1 VGAEEP
7 EAGNV
12 MRRVHEDDGRIG
24 ARLRQRRIEL
34 GLSLQKISKV
44 LGLSYQQLQKY
55 EHGAN
60 RIAAVTLWRLSTILG
75 VQPGYFFEFIKSNE
89 LHPRHKSSPAS
100 AGNGRKL
107 TPLVE
112 GCSEREAL
120 ELLKVYNAIR
130 DRHVRRQAR
139 RVLASL
145 AQVQSGTAHK

>member
-1 VGAEEP
+1 
-7 EAGNV
+7 

-34 GLSLQKISKV
+34 GLSLQKISKA

-60 RIAAVTLWRLSTILG
+60 RIAAVTLWRLSVILG
-75 VQPGYFFEFIKSNE
+75 VQPGYFFEFVEANA
-89 LHPRHKSSPAS
+89 LNPRTKSSHGS
-100 AGNGRKL
+100 AANGRKL

-120 ELLKVYNAIR
+120 ELLKIYNAIS
-130 DRHVRRQAR
+130 DRQVRRQAR

-145 AQVQSGTAHK
+145 AQVKPGAAHK

>member
-1 VGAEEP
+1 
-7 EAGNV
+7 

-34 GLSLQKISKV
+34 GLSLQKISKA

-75 VQPGYFFEFIKSNE
+75 VQPGYFFEFVESNA
-89 LHPRHKSSPAS
+89 LHPRVKSSHGSGA
-100 AGNGRKL
+100 NGRKL

-120 ELLKVYNAIR
+120 ELLKIYNAIS
-130 DRHVRRQAR
+130 DRQVRRQAR

-145 AQVQSGTAHK
+145 AQMKPGTAHK